1 MANYCRNSDSQA
13 PLIRAA
19 RVLIRRDRSF
29 LSVLGA
35 TLCAMKPDDRAV
47 RWLLAHQRGVLN
59 RDQAISGGLS
69 ESALRHRIRRDGP
82 WQRLLPGVYLAA
94 TGQPTREQRL
104 IAAMLFA
111 GPESLISGPA
121 ALQNYRIRGSE
132 TEIIDL
138 LVPQERRL
146 ASRQLV
152 VIHRTWRMPRE
163 CICDGPLRYAP
174 VARAVADAVRD
185 MEKLADAR
193 AVVGSAVQKGKCTI
207 KQLAD
212 ELAAG
217 PMRRSALLRTVLAEV
232 ADGVRSAAEGDFRA
246 LVKRS
251 NLPLPMFN
259 ARLFI
264 DGALLAIVDA
274 WWPEAS
280 VAVEI
285 DSREWHLSPAD
296 WENTMRRHDRLIAAG
311 ISAIHVSPRQI
322 RLEPGVVVGYITDA
336 LQRGRP
342 AAGVVTMPAAA

>member
-1 MANYCRNSDSQA
+1 MTED
-13 PLIRAA
+13 
-19 RVLIRRDRSF
+19 
-29 LSVLGA
+29 G
-35 TLCAMKPDDRAV
+35 
-47 RWLLAHQRGVLN
+47 
-59 RDQAISGGLS
+59 
-69 ESALRHRIRRDGP
+69 LRHRIRTGGP
-82 WQRLLPGVYLAA
+82 WQRLQPGVYLTV
-94 TGQPTREQRL
+94 TGQPTREQCL
-104 IAAMLFA
+104 IAAILYG
-111 GPESLISGPA
+111 GPASLITGPA
-121 ALQNYRIRGSE
+121 ALHNYGIRGPDR
-132 TEIIDL
+132 EIVDVLIP
-138 LVPQERRL
+138 VGQQRL
-146 ASRQLV
+146 SRDFV
-152 VIHRTWRMPRE
+152 AVHRTRRMPRE

-232 ADGVRSAAEGDFRA
+232 ADGVRSTAEGDFRA

-251 NLPLPMFN
+251 DLPLPMFN

-264 DGALLAIVDA
+264 DGVLLAIVDA

-285 DSREWHLSPAD
+285 DSREWHLLPAD

-322 RLEPGVVVGYITDA
+322 RTEPDLVVGYITDA
-336 LQRGRP
+336 LRRGRP
-342 AAGVVTMPAAA
+342 AAGVITMRSAA

>member
-1 MANYCRNSDSQA
+1 M
-13 PLIRAA
+13 
-19 RVLIRRDRSF
+19 
-29 LSVLGA
+29 SVLAA
-35 TLCAMKPDDRAV
+35 TLSAMKPDDQAA
-47 RWLLAHQRGVLN
+47 RWLLAHQRGVIT
-59 RDQAISGGLS
+59 REQALANGLS
-69 ESALRHRIRRDGP
+69 ESALRHRIRRGGS
-82 WQRLLPGVYLAA
+82 WQRLLPGVYLTV

-104 IAAMLFA
+104 IAATLFA
-111 GPESLISGPA
+111 GAESLITGPA
-121 ALQNYRIRGSE
+121 ALQNYRLRGPE
-132 TEIIDL
+132 TEIVDM

-146 ASRQLV
+146 ASRRFV
-152 VIHRTWRMPRE
+152 SIHRTWRMPRE

-193 AVVGSAVQKGKCTI
+193 AVVGGAVQKGKCTI

-232 ADGVRSAAEGDFRA
+232 ADGVRSAAEGDFHA

-251 NLPLPMFN
+251 DLPLPMFN
-259 ARLFI
+259 ARLFV
-264 DGALLAIVDA
+264 DGVLLAIVDA

-296 WENTMRRHDRLIAAG
+296 WENTMRRHGRLIAAG
-311 ISAIHVSPRQI
+311 ISVIHVSPRQI
-322 RLEPGVVVGYITDA
+322 RTEPNLVVGYINDA
-336 LQRGRP
+336 LRRGRP
-342 AAGVVTMPAAA
+342 VEGVITMPAAA